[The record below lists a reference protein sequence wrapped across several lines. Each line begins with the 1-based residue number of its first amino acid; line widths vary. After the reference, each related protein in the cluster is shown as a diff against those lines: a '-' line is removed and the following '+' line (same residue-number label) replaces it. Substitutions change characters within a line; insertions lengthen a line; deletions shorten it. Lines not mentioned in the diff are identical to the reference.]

1 MPREGDA
8 RRRGVV
14 GTGAAYG
21 GVMLRTLRRYQL
33 VTDISVAAV
42 FFWVQFATV
51 FTLTSGWFE
60 SVVLLLFSIAL
71 GMRRLSPGL
80 ALGVAWLAAVA
91 QMAASIDA
99 PKFHDLAVLAVLFA
113 TGSYGGRALRWVGLA
128 SAVAGSFIAA
138 IYIVVRTGLV
148 DGIGQAM
155 SGSGATLF
163 SELPRVLSSSF
174 LYFFGLLAVLG
185 LSWTLGLLAR
195 TMRRA
200 RESRNAQVTA
210 EQDVVVEQERNRIAR
225 DMHDVVAHSLAV
237 VIAQADGARYARDTD
252 PGVVDEALATISS
265 TAREALGDV
274 RILLSQ
280 LRHNQGDSP
289 QPVLADLDRLVE
301 QMRSSGLVISRE
313 ATGRPLALATGQ
325 QLAVYR
331 IVQEALTNALRH
343 GDTSREV
350 RLEFR
355 WHPDALTVTVSSALP
370 DDGVVAANP
379 TGHGIAGM
387 RERAA
392 LFGGRFSAHAVDG
405 RWLVSATLPVMD
417 AGVAR

>member
-1 MPREGDA
+1 MI
-8 RRRGVV
+8 
-14 GTGAAYG
+14 
-21 GVMLRTLRRYQL
+21 RTLRRYQL
-33 VTDISVAAV
+33 VTDISVAVV
-42 FFWVQFATV
+42 FFWVQFPAV
-51 FTLTSGWFE
+51 FTLGTGWPG
-60 SVVLLLFSIAL
+60 SVALTFFSAAL
-71 GMRRLSPGL
+71 AFRRLSPGP
-80 ALGVAWLAAVA
+80 ALGVAWLGAVVH
-91 QMAASIDA
+91 MAAGIDA
-99 PKFHDLAVLAVLFA
+99 PQTYDLAVLAVLFTTA
-113 TGSYGGRALRWVGLA
+113 CYGGRVVRWLGLA
-128 SAVAGSFIAA
+128 SAAVGSIIAA
-138 IYIVVRTGLV
+138 AYIVVRS
-148 DGIGQAM
+148 GIAGSVADVV
-155 SGSGATLF
+155 SGSGVSLF
-163 SELPRVLSSSF
+163 SYLPQLLARSLVI
-174 LYFFGLLAVLG
+174 FFGCLAVLG

-195 TMRRA
+195 TMQRA
-200 RESRNAQVTA
+200 RASRNAQVIA

-237 VIAQADGARYARDTD
+237 VIAQADGARYAREAD

-301 QMRSSGLVISRE
+301 QMRSSGLIISRE
-313 ATGRPLALATGQ
+313 ATGQPLALATGQ

-350 RLEFR
+350 RLEFHWR
-355 WHPDALTVTVSSALP
+355 PDALEVTVSSALRE
-370 DDGVVAANP
+370 DGLGAANP

-392 LFGGRFSAHAVDG
+392 LFGGEFGAHAIDG
-405 RWLVSATLPVMD
+405 RWVVSATLLVPPAAAV
-417 AGVAR
+417 R

>member
-1 MPREGDA
+1 MI
-8 RRRGVV
+8 
-14 GTGAAYG
+14 
-21 GVMLRTLRRYQL
+21 RTLRRYQL

-42 FFWVQFATV
+42 FFWVQFPTL
-51 FTLTSGWFE
+51 FTLGSGWVG
-60 SVVLLLFSIAL
+60 SVVLLLFSCAL
-71 GMRRLSPGL
+71 GLRRLSPGL
-80 ALGVAWLAAVA
+80 ALGVAWLAAVVH
-91 QMAASIDA
+91 MAAALDA
-99 PKFHDLAVLAVLFA
+99 PQYYDLAVLAVLFA
-113 TGSYGGRALRWVGLA
+113 TACYGGRVVRWLGLA
-128 SAVAGSFIAA
+128 SAVFGSIVAA
-138 IYIVVRTGLV
+138 AYLVVRNDIAGGV
-148 DGIGQAM
+148 AQAV

-163 SELPRVLSSSF
+163 SEIPYLLPSSLVF
-174 LYFFGLLAVLG
+174 FFGCLAVLG

-195 TMRRA
+195 TMQRA
-200 RESRNAQVTA
+200 RASGAAQVTA

-225 DMHDVVAHSLAV
+225 DMHDIVAHSLAV
-237 VIAQADGARYARDTD
+237 VIAQADGARYARETD

-313 ATGRPLALATGQ
+313 ATGQPLALATGQ

-350 RLEFR
+350 RLEFH
-355 WHPDALTVTVSSALP
+355 WHPDALTVTVSSAMP
-370 DDGVVAANP
+370 DDGLGAVNP

-392 LFGGRFSAHAVDG
+392 LFGGEFSARAVDG
-405 RWLVSATLPVMD
+405 RWVVSATLPVPV